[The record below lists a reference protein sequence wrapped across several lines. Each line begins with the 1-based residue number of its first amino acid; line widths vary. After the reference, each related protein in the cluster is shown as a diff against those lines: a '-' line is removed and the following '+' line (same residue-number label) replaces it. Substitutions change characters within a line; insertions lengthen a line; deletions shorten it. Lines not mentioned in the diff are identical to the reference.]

1 MTVHKSFF
9 IVKTVR
15 KPLKGN
21 VLLKYFLQFSSF
33 YVEHKLSGAIS

>member
-21 VLLKYFLQFSSF
+21 VLLKYFLQFS
-33 YVEHKLSGAIS
+33 VEHKLSGAIS